1 MNVSIRPPNRRLP
14 EDEGAQRLSLKWV
27 LPLLVLITVVAL
39 VFAYTTIQAQNLSY
53 EVSRGLETQR
63 ELSETGRRLRV
74 ELNNLRSPGRLEQE
88 GVRRGLLPPKTEQTR
103 GLK

>member
-1 MNVSIRPPNRRLP
+1 MNISIRPPNRRLP
-14 EDEGAQRLSLKWV
+14 EDEDSPRLGLLWT
-27 LPLLVLITVVAL
+27 LPLLAVITGVAL

-53 EVSRGLETQR
+53 ELSRGLETQR
-63 ELSETGRRLRV
+63 ELLENGRRLRV

-88 GVRRGLLPPKTEQTR
+88 ATRRGLFMPKPEQTR

>member
-1 MNVSIRPPNRRLP
+1 MNISIRVPNRRLP
-14 EDEGAQRLSLKWV
+14 DDDDEQKLSLLWV
-27 LPLLVLITVVAL
+27 LPMLVLITGVAL
-39 VFAYTTIQAQNLSY
+39 VYAYTTIRAQNFSY

-63 ELSETGRRLRV
+63 ELVETGRRLRV

-88 GVRRGLLPPKTEQTR
+88 ATRRGLSAPKPEQTR

>member
-1 MNVSIRPPNRRLP
+1 MNISIRPANRRLP
-14 EDEGAQRLSLKWV
+14 EDEGAQRQGLLWV
-27 LPLLVLITVVAL
+27 LPLLAVVTGVAL

-63 ELSETGRRLRV
+63 ELMENGRRLRV
-74 ELNNLRSPGRLEQE
+74 ELNNLRSPGRLEHE
-88 GVRRGLLPPKTEQTR
+88 ATRRGLMMPKPEQTR

>member
-1 MNVSIRPPNRRLP
+1 MNVSIRLPNRRLADDDDAP
-14 EDEGAQRLSLKWV
+14 RISLAWV
-27 LPLLVLITVVAL
+27 LPMLALITAVAL
-39 VFAYTTIQAQNLSY
+39 VYAYTTIRAQNLSY

-63 ELSETGRRLRV
+63 ELLETGRRLRV

-88 GVRRGLLPPKTEQTR
+88 AARRNLLPPKTEQTR